1 MMGARSTL
9 IVMMRELVESASRLR
24 FLIYAVSKSIIIAM
38 PFLFSQIQA
47 SLIVTSNAAAAT
59 SNLINN
65 VSGVETL
72 GSTNNPFQTAYV
84 GIVTVDSVS
93 FGGTSIRKEGA
104 SPLPSSPSPSVSK
117 LMVTYGTAYG
127 TSAFIDTNGKLYT
140 CGYNNAG
147 QLGNGTEVNRS
158 VATDVS
164 TFGSL
169 VGTTIIRVSCASD
182 HTIALDSTGKVH
194 AWGENTY
201 GQLGNNMLIAKS
213 NVPIIISTFG
223 SLVGKTITSV
233 SSGMSCTLALDSTG
247 KVHAWGNNSN
257 GQLGNNTVTQ
267 SNIPIAISA
276 IIGSSLVGK
285 TITSIACGAL
295 HTLALD
301 STGQVHAWGFNAQGQ
316 LGNNTT
322 TQSNIPIAISSF
334 GSLVGTNIVAVVCGG
349 YHNLALDSS
358 GQMHAWGNNAQGVLG
373 NNTTTQSNIPIAISS
388 FGSLVG
394 KTITSFSCGGYHN
407 LALDSTGKVHAWGRG
422 VTLETYATQSNIP
435 VAISEIIGSS
445 LVGKVITAV
454 SSGELHNL
462 ALDATGQVHTWGTN
476 NYGQL
481 GNNTRIDALLPTQIQ
496 FVAQPNMLISGN
508 IISAGNIIA
517 SYMLTNSDD
526 RIKANEVFIS
536 DATVTLNKLRP
547 QIYDKYSTMDYR
559 TDSNATF
566 YKESG
571 IMAQE
576 IFYDAPELR
585 HLVNLPSDADK
596 IALYDGASNI
606 LSSTDPSLD
615 PSYPGWGS
623 NIAAVNYTGLIPY
636 LIKAIQEKDDDI
648 RALVGRVT
656 ALETQQP

>member
-334 GSLVGTNIVAVVCGG
+334 GSLVG
-349 YHNLALDSS
+349 
-358 GQMHAWGNNAQGVLG
+358 
-373 NNTTTQSNIPIAISS
+373 
-388 FGSLVG
+388 